1 MRILYL
7 IARQFNTLLQIK
19 ELAVQGF
26 SSQII
31 AERTGMKE
39 FVVRKNMGLTR
50 KFSIEELKEALTD
63 CVRSEEA
70 VKTGIMNDQMA
81 VELII
86 IRYSA

>member
-1 MRILYL
+1 
-7 IARQFNTLLQIK
+7 
-19 ELAVQGF
+19 
-26 SSQII
+26 
-31 AERTGMKE
+31 MKE

-81 VELII
+81 VGTDHYPLQRRIERIEQPAPGVSLKK
-86 IRYSA
+86 AM